1 MSTPHET
8 APGAGAPQT
17 PEPVRRPGSARHLF
31 AMTVL
36 VSELLVV
43 LFATLVAH
51 GLEVADRGLV
61 WGVGGAAMV
70 ACAVAAGLLRRG
82 RAGYVLG
89 TAVQVLLI
97 VSGLVVATMY
107 VIGGLFAIL
116 WVVSLRV
123 GGRIDTE
130 REERYQAEV
139 AHRAAAGGPTAGPTA
154 GPAGGPTAGPT
165 AGPAGGPTAGPG
177 GGPVDGTSAAD
188 R

>member
-1 MSTPHET
+1 M
-8 APGAGAPQT
+8 
-17 PEPVRRPGSARHLF
+17 F

-36 VSELLVV
+36 VSEVLVV

-61 WGVGGAAMV
+61 WGVGGAAML
-70 ACAVAAGLLRRG
+70 ACAVAAGLLRSG

-89 TAVQVLLI
+89 TGVQALLI

-107 VIGGLFAIL
+107 VIGGLFAVL

-123 GGRIDTE
+123 GRRIDTE
-130 REERYQAEV
+130 RQERYHAEV
-139 AHRAAAGGPTAGPTA
+139 AHRTA
-154 GPAGGPTAGPT
+154 
-165 AGPAGGPTAGPG
+165 G
-177 GGPVDGTSAAD
+177 GGPVDGPEDGTAPAD

>member
-8 APGAGAPQT
+8 APGADAPQT
-17 PEPVRRPGSARHLF
+17 PAPLRRPGSARQMF
-31 AMTVL
+31 AMSVL
-36 VSELLVV
+36 VSEILVV

-61 WGVGGAAMV
+61 WGVGGGAML

-97 VSGLVVATMY
+97 VSGLVVATMFI
-107 VIGGLFAIL
+107 IGGLFAVL
-116 WVVSLRV
+116 WIVSLRV
-123 GGRIDTE
+123 GGRIDSE
-130 REERYQAEV
+130 RQERYRAEV
-139 AHRAAAGGPTAGPTA
+139 AHRAA
-154 GPAGGPTAGPT
+154 
-165 AGPAGGPTAGPG
+165 G
-177 GGPVDGTSAAD
+177 GGPVDGPVGGPAGAAAEGPVDGPANGTAPAD